1 MCCQERRFSQRQE
14 FIGMNRDQTWLC
26 MGDGKK
32 KALRLLLDLKSK
44 WISAVTLGSHEQQQ
58 SRGGGK
64 CMGRQWD
71 CAGLGVLPDAPTGV
85 PLSSVPLQASS
96 LLLPPTQD
104 SGLAAFPGCK
114 PEGVRGPDVILAR

>member
-1 MCCQERRFSQRQE
+1 
-14 FIGMNRDQTWLC
+14 MNRDQTWLC

-44 WISAVTLGSHEQQQ
+44 WISAVTL
-58 SRGGGK
+58 GGGK